1 MKILRH
7 SKSYLFT
14 AALTFGFAPLAMAQ
28 IAETTNGFTSSSNIH
43 GLWLVESGNGKV
55 EINDCG
61 DGTPCAT
68 LVWINKAN
76 GTGDLDI
83 NNADPALRQRPLLGT
98 AVFWGF
104 KKKGEGWKSGQ
115 IYDAES
121 GKTYKSKIKLSEDG
135 TLKVKGC
142 VGPICKS
149 QIWVRTTL

>member
-1 MKILRH
+1 MKLLQYKLTILIM
-7 SKSYLFT
+7 SS
-14 AALTFGFAPLAMAQ
+14 LTLSFAPLASTQ
-28 IAETTNGFTSSSNIH
+28 TSEDPTTQSLKIN

-55 EINDCG
+55 EIKDCG
-61 DGTPCAT
+61 DGTPCGT

-76 GTGDLDI
+76 GKSDVDI
-83 NNADPALRQRPLLGT
+83 NNVDPDFQGRPLLGS

-104 KKKGEGWKSGQ
+104 KKKGEGWKSGK

-121 GKTYKSKIKLSEDG
+121 GKTYKSKIKLNDEG
-135 TLKVKGC
+135 ELKVKGC